1 MKEMEIDSTIREFK
15 LWLIKKGVNYKQY
28 PLFEAMIIESIETYI
43 SDYPIQEDFFIRNQL
58 LYEIWKEGLLLL
70 LNNTYTHAVF
80 RGIKLSDY
88 QQIANQLIFKLE
100 LDEI

>member
-1 MKEMEIDSTIREFK
+1 MKEMETDSTIREFK
-15 LWLIKKGVNYKQY
+15 LWLLKKGVKYNHH
-28 PLFEAMIIESIETYI
+28 PLFEAMIIESVETYI
-43 SDYPIQEDFFIRNQL
+43 SEYPIQEDFFVRNQL
-58 LYEIWKEGLLLL
+58 LYDIWKEGLLLL

-88 QQIANQLIFKLE
+88 QYIASQLIFKIE